1 MSKSVFKVDE
11 KGIGTL
17 YVDGKPFF
25 MHSGEIHN
33 SSASTLAEMENQIW
47 PQIREL
53 NLNSLIVPIFW
64 ECIEPEEG
72 RFDFTL
78 IDGII
83 KQARIE
89 HTKLVFLW
97 FGLWKNAESMYV
109 PSWIK
114 KNPDKYFLAEKVNG
128 DKINTVSPLCHE
140 AVEAD
145 KKAFTAIMSHIKS
158 IDENECTVIAMQ
170 VENEIGLLKTARD
183 YSEIANK
190 NFDCNVPSEIEKLYK
205 VTGSWKEAF
214 NDDAEEYFMAYHFAK
229 AVEEI
234 TAAGQK
240 EYNLPCYANAWLKQY
255 PWYPGSYPSGGPNKS
270 VHKIWKALAPSLF
283 TLAPDIYVPYCADI
297 FDEYTSA
304 DNALFVPE
312 IRKDAVASSY
322 ALYAQLHHNAV
333 CFSPFGIE
341 ELALDPELVDKP
353 PMEVM
358 IALNIDPSAFD
369 THGSKEALSATY
381 KLLDELE
388 PLYLK
393 YRGTNKLQS
402 FVRHGEN
409 DYGCYVKC
417 SNYDFKIGYSPRMSG
432 KPLGS
437 FSVFE
442 LEENKFLLI
451 GLECSADFSV
461 KIGED
466 KTAGILKLEAG
477 HIEKGQFVSDKLLNG
492 DEKMAIRFGNMPSV
506 YMLELYKY

>member
-1 MSKSVFKVDE
+1 MCKSEFKLDE

-47 PQIREL
+47 PQVRQL
-53 NLNSLIVPIFW
+53 NLNSLIVPIYW
-64 ECIEPEEG
+64 ECIEPKQGEY
-72 RFDFTL
+72 DFSL
-78 IDGII
+78 VDGII
-83 KQARIE
+83 NQARVE
-89 HTKLVFLW
+89 GKKLVFLW

-109 PSWIK
+109 PGWMKADSQ
-114 KNPDKYFLAEKVNG
+114 KYFLAKKVNG
-128 DKINTVSPLCHE
+128 DRINTISPLCHE

-145 KKAFTAIMSHIKS
+145 KKTFAAIMAHIKA
-158 IDENECTVIAMQ
+158 IDENECTVIGMQ
-170 VENEIGLLKTARD
+170 VENEIGLLGTARD
-183 YSEIANK
+183 YSSKANELFEAKVPDEIA
-190 NFDCNVPSEIEKLYK
+190 KLYN
-205 VTGSWKEAF
+205 VSCSWKEAF
-214 NDDAEEYFMAYHFAK
+214 NDDAEEYFMAYHFAR

-240 EYNLPCYANAWLKQY
+240 EYNLPCYTNAWLKQY
-255 PWYPGSYPSGGPNKS
+255 PWIAGTYPSGGPNRT
-270 VHKIWKALAPSLF
+270 VHKIWKAIAPSLF
-283 TLAPDIYVPYCADI
+283 ALAPDVYVPFCADVM
-297 FDEYTSA
+297 DEYTYEG
-304 DNALFVPE
+304 NALFIPE

-322 ALYAQLHHNAV
+322 ALYAQLHHNAI

-369 THGSKEALSATY
+369 TRGSKEALSATY

-393 YRGTNKLQS
+393 YRGTDKLQS
-402 FVRHGEN
+402 FVRHGEY
-409 DYGCYVKC
+409 DYGCLVRC
-417 SNYDFKIGYSPRMSG
+417 TDYDFKVGYSPRTSG

-437 FSVFE
+437 FSIFE
-442 LEENKFLLI
+442 LADNKFLLI
-451 GLECSADFSV
+451 GLECSVEYSV
-461 KIGED
+461 KVGENLN
-466 KTAGILKLEAG
+466 AGILKLEAG
-477 HIEKGQFVSDKLLNG
+477 HIENGEFISDKLLNG
-492 DEKMAIRFGNMPSV
+492 DEKMMLRFGNMPSV

>member
-1 MSKSVFKVDE
+1 MSRSEFKIDE

-33 SSASTLAEMENQIW
+33 SSSSSLAEMENQIW
-47 PQIREL
+47 PQVREL
-53 NLNSLIVPIFW
+53 NLNSLIVTIYW
-64 ECIEPEEG
+64 ECIEPKEG
-72 RFDFTL
+72 KFDFKL

-83 KQARIE
+83 KLARKE
-89 HTKLVFLW
+89 NTKLVFLW
-97 FGLWKNAESMYV
+97 FGLWKNAESMYT
-109 PSWIK
+109 PIWIK
-114 KNPDKYFLAEKVNG
+114 TDSKKFFLAEKING
-128 DKINTVSPLCHE
+128 DKINTVSPLCKD
-140 AVEAD
+140 AVVAD
-145 KKAFTAIMSHIKS
+145 KKAFAAIMSHIKS
-158 IDENECTVIAMQ
+158 IDEKECTVIAIQ
-170 VENEIGLLKTARD
+170 VENEIGLLGTARD
-183 YSEIANK
+183 YSAAANQQFEAHIPAEIANLY
-190 NFDCNVPSEIEKLYK
+190 NVSG
-205 VTGSWKEAF
+205 TWKDAF
-214 NDDAEEYFMAYHFAK
+214 GDDAEEFFMAYYFAM

-234 TAAGQK
+234 TKAGQN
-240 EYNLPCYANAWLKQY
+240 EYNIPCYTNAWLKQY
-255 PWYPGSYPSGGPNKS
+255 PWFPGSYPSGGPDKS
-270 VHKIWKALAPSLF
+270 VHKIWKTMAPSLF
-283 TLAPDIYVPYCADI
+283 TLAPDVYVPYCADVM
-297 FDEYTSA
+297 DEYATE
-304 DNALFVPE
+304 DNALFIPE

-341 ELALDPELVDKP
+341 ELSLDPELVDKP

-369 THGSKEALSATY
+369 TRGSKEALSATY

-409 DYGCYVKC
+409 DYGCFVRC
-417 SNYDFKIGYSPRMSG
+417 GEYDFKVGYSPRMSG

-442 LEENKFLLI
+442 LADNKFLII
-451 GLECSADFSV
+451 GLECSVDFSV
-461 KIGED
+461 KVGEN
-466 KTAGILKLEAG
+466 KNAGILKFEAG
-477 HIEKGQFVSDKLLNG
+477 HIEKGQFISDKLLNG
-492 DEKMAIRFGNMPSV
+492 DEKMAIRCGSIPSV